1 MGTSLRH
8 GLFQTFSLVSTTG
21 FSSSDTSLWPNFSLL
36 LLFFMIFQGGCSGST
51 AGGIKADRM
60 LISFHSIRAQITKRL
75 HPRSVVQAHVGGQT
89 IELDVTLELKE
100 ALSASV
106 AHLSNVG
113 PGFGSVGPMS
123 NYSALNGFSK
133 FVLSLTMI
141 IGRKELFGFFIL
153 FASGK

>member
-1 MGTSLRH
+1 FL
-8 GLFQTFSLVSTTG
+8 LV
-21 FSSSDTSLWPNFSLL
+21 FFVVALL
-36 LLFFMIFQGGCSGST
+36 LT
-51 AGGIKADRM
+51 AAGI
-60 LISFHSIRAQITKRL
+60 
-75 HPRSVVQAHVGGQT
+75 
-89 IELDVTLELKE
+89 ELKE
-100 ALSASV
+100 ALSASI